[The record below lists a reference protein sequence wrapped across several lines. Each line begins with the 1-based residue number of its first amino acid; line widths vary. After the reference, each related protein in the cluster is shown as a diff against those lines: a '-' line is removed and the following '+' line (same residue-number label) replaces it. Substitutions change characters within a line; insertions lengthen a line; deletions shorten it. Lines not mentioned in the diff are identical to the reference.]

1 MASRRSSRV
10 DGQRNFTRRTFLK
23 MAAGAGTTL
32 LVSASSPAAT
42 AAPAKG
48 DSDLTLTIV
57 DSLEP
62 NSLDPPVGTD
72 QFGHPIYAMY
82 DGLVQFTLKGDI
94 VPKLATSWVVGPDK
108 LTWTFKLRPN
118 VKFHD
123 GTPFNSEAVKFSL
136 ERIMGDPKVRATRKA
151 SYAFLDI
158 IETPDPLTVKIK
170 SKQPYPDLPSMMADR
185 SSMMVSP
192 AAAKDAVAFGRNPV
206 GTGPFKFV
214 EWRSK
219 ERVVMEAFP
228 DYWGDK
234 PKIKQFVFRAVTEGA
249 TRSALLRTGEAD
261 IVLNIPVQD
270 IVALKAD
277 PNVVVEI
284 IPTLTM
290 SIPQWSVKAGPFK
303 DVRVRKAA
311 NLAVNRQEILQKV
324 LGGAG
329 VIPRSS
335 ISQGIWGA
343 VELPPMPYDP
353 AEAKK
358 LLAAAGYP
366 NGFKG
371 TYSYVKREETLHQ
384 ASIGYLK
391 AVGIDMQAKV
401 VEQPERLVLLAQEP
415 EKYPGDIVEVT
426 RTGQFIS
433 YLMERIYL
441 CREANAPAAQRS
453 GYCNPAVDEA
463 LNKGGTSFDQNER
476 LKAYAEA
483 QKLLWEDYALFWLIG
498 LSMPIGYRKGVS
510 GFVVLPS
517 REVLVAGVS
526 KS

>member
-1 MASRRSSRV
+1 MTRRIGTRAASRKSLS
-10 DGQRNFTRRTFLK
+10 RRTFLQ
-23 MAAGAGTTL
+23 MAAGAGAGL
-32 LVSASSPAAT
+32 LLPASSLGAGA
-42 AAPAKG
+42 G
-48 DSDLTLTIV
+48 GGSSLTIV

-62 NSLDPPVGTD
+62 NALDPPVGTD

-82 DGLVQFTLKGDI
+82 EGLVQFTPKGDI
-94 VPKLATSWVVGPDK
+94 TPKLATSWTVGSDK

-123 GTPFNSEAVKFSL
+123 GIPFDSRAVKFSL
-136 ERIMGDPKVRATRKA
+136 ERIAGDPKVRATRKA
-151 SYAFLDI
+151 SYAFLDK
-158 IETPDPLTVKIK
+158 IETPDPLTVTIK
-170 SKQPYPDLPSMMADR
+170 SKQPYPDLPYMMADR

-192 AAAKDAVAFGRNPV
+192 TAAKDPIAFARNPV

-219 ERVVMEAFP
+219 ERIVMEAFA

-234 PKIKQFVFRAVTEGA
+234 PKIRQFVFRAVTEGA
-249 TRSALLRTGEAD
+249 TRSAVLRTGEAD

-270 IVALKAD
+270 IAALRTD
-277 PNVVVEI
+277 PNVVVDI
-284 IPTLTM
+284 MPTLTM

-311 NLAVNRQEILQKV
+311 NLAINRVELLQKV

-329 VIPRSS
+329 TIPRAP

-343 VELPPMPYDP
+343 VELDPMPYDP
-353 AEAKK
+353 AAAKK
-358 LLAAAGYP
+358 LLAEAGYP

-371 TYSYVKREETLHQ
+371 TYYYVKREETLHQ
-384 ASIGYLK
+384 AAIGFLR
-391 AVGIDMQAKV
+391 AVGIEMQARV
-401 VEQPERLVLLAQEP
+401 VEMPERLALLAQDP

-453 GYCNPAVDEA
+453 GYCNPAVDAA
-463 LNKGGTSFDQNER
+463 LIRGGASFEQEER

-483 QKLLWEDYALFWLIG
+483 QKLLWEDYALSWLIG
-498 LSMPIGYRKGVS
+498 LSMPLGYRKGVS
-510 GFVVLPS
+510 GFVFLPS
-517 REVLVAGVS
+517 REVLVGGVT

>member
-1 MASRRSSRV
+1 
-10 DGQRNFTRRTFLK
+10 
-23 MAAGAGTTL
+23 
-32 LVSASSPAAT
+32 
-42 AAPAKG
+42 
-48 DSDLTLTIV
+48 
-57 DSLEP
+57 
-62 NSLDPPVGTD
+62 
-72 QFGHPIYAMY
+72 
-82 DGLVQFTLKGDI
+82 
-94 VPKLATSWVVGPDK
+94 
-108 LTWTFKLRPN
+108 
-118 VKFHD
+118 
-123 GTPFNSEAVKFSL
+123 
-136 ERIMGDPKVRATRKA
+136 
-151 SYAFLDI
+151 
-158 IETPDPLTVKIK
+158 
-170 SKQPYPDLPSMMADR
+170 MADR